1 MSKNEI
7 ICTSCQQPKNE
18 LTAAWSQLIAG
29 LRLFR
34 CAACHTGKK
43 EPRWA
48 ILMAAKTM
56 GNDSVRPWVAN
67 HRYVGE
73 EIKLREVV

>member
-1 MSKNEI
+1 MNKNEI
-7 ICTSCQQPKNE
+7 VCTVCKQPKNE
-18 LTAAWSQLIAG
+18 LTFSLSQLIDG
-29 LRLFR
+29 LKLYR
-34 CAACHTGKK
+34 CAQCHGSKK

-56 GNDSVRPWVAN
+56 GNDSVRPWVTN

-73 EIKLREVV
+73 PIKLSEVV